1 MSSIA
6 CKTALT
12 ALLALA
18 ACGGTDKAATPE
30 QPAAPPPAE
39 AGAPEAGAKPK
50 DDLQVAGVKG
60 VLQNA
65 QIQSGVAPHAAA
77 LEACYKDQL
86 KLKKF
91 LSGKVLVEIQVGKT
105 GQVTAAGVVES
116 DLGDWT
122 VEKCL
127 LGLARQMSFAKPTG
141 GNGEAAFKLPVN
153 FTSDQP
159 PLEAWPEEQIAQ
171 VVAEKRSSLD
181 ACTGVAGAA
190 PSSAAFTLYVGNR
203 GKVEAVGLS
212 SPAQPPVADAW
223 AECATKAVAA
233 WTFADPQGKIVKTG
247 FHYPPE
253 GK

>member
-6 CKTALT
+6 CKALP
-12 ALLALA
+12 LLLLLA
-18 ACGGTDKAATPE
+18 ACGGGSDRATTPVE
-30 QPAAPPPAE
+30 PAAPAADQ
-39 AGAPEAGAKPK
+39 AGQDAGPNDGLVVAP
-50 DDLQVAGVKG
+50 VKG

-65 QIQSGVAPHAAA
+65 QIQAGVAPHAAA

-86 KLKKF
+86 KQKKF
-91 LSGKVLVEIQVGKT
+91 LSGKVLIEIQVANTGK
-105 GQVTAAGVVES
+105 VSAAGIVES
-116 DLGDWT
+116 EVGDWA

-153 FTSDQP
+153 FTSDQSA
-159 PLEAWPEEQIAQ
+159 LEAWPEEQIAP
-171 VVAEKRSSLD
+171 VLAEKKAGLD
-181 ACTGVAGAA
+181 ACAGVAGAA
-190 PSSAAFTLYVGNR
+190 PSEVVFTLYVGNR

-212 SPAQPPVADAW
+212 SVAQPPIADAW
-223 AECATKAVAA
+223 AECAAREVAS

-247 FHYPPE
+247 FHYAPAG